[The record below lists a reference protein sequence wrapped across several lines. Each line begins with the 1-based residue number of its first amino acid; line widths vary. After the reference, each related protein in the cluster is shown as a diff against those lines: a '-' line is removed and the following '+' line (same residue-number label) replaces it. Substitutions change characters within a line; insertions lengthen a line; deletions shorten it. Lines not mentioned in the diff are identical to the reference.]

1 MMYSTPFMYGYMTLN
16 NSDSEREN
24 LLLPLH
30 KLLFL
35 ISSTACFNAQTGQNK
50 AFVTPVVHWLEQE
63 IAPWVHYERSIQRPI
78 VSQED
83 ALPQSCIS
91 LPANKTK
98 SGSYRELTPSP
109 SRAWLIK
116 LKVDLT
122 EN

>member
-1 MMYSTPFMYGYMTLN
+1 MYGYMTLN

-78 VSQED
+78 ASQED
-83 ALPQSCIS
+83 
-91 LPANKTK
+91 NKTK

-109 SRAWLIK
+109 CRAWLIK